1 MHESQEQ
8 EIISELR
15 KKYSKRKK
23 LAKIMNVAHRAE
35 QKAPISHTDK
45 LIAAYNSIKLGQ
57 DNHPMRSSHR
67 AKSRTNQNQ
76 QHMDNAR
83 STLRSSILHASQE
96 VSFHEQD
103 QFLQEGEEDPSIEPL
118 NIEVVAG
125 HGIDWAVNA
134 TKLSKAIMDRH

>member
-23 LAKIMNVAHRAE
+23 LAKIMNVAPRAE

-67 AKSRTNQNQ
+67 AKSRTNQN
-76 QHMDNAR
+76 
-83 STLRSSILHASQE
+83 
-96 VSFHEQD
+96 
-103 QFLQEGEEDPSIEPL
+103 
-118 NIEVVAG
+118 
-125 HGIDWAVNA
+125 
-134 TKLSKAIMDRH
+134 